1 MTRIKKSD
9 SSYSNYQP
17 CGQARDRGDGP
28 GRGRG
33 VRGDDDGHAGVR
45 RRREELRLHGLHGAR
60 HHQGAGLGHGQVGK
74 TIEFTP
80 DPESGRYLC
89 C

>member
-60 HHQGAGLGHGQVGK
+60 HREGARLGRGQVCK
-74 TIEFTP
+74 THKFLSEP
-80 DPESGRYLC
+80 LES
-89 C
+89 